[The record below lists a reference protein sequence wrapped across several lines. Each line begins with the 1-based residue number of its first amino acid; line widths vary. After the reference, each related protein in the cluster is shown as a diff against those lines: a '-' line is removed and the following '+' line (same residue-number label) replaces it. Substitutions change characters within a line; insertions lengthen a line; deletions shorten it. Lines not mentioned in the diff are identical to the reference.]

1 MDSEV
6 EKLDQLPISRWHWET
21 FFLIGFALQ
30 FNGFLNSSGNPITA
44 DLISVGWSNNYL
56 NAMFSSAMMLGFFI
70 GSLLGGILGDKIGR
84 KKAYE
89 INVLDF
95 AIFSFIAAFS
105 PNIYFL
111 IACRCLMGIGMG
123 AGIVLGYGT
132 FTEFMP
138 ANVRGK
144 WSARLSFL
152 GNLSPIIATVTC
164 WLVIPH
170 FGWRAVF
177 IIGSLLSF
185 IILFFIHRYMC
196 ESPRWYFAN
205 GQTAAGKK
213 TIENIVERVE
223 HEKGKEIT
231 FTLTKEPDE
240 EENDNLHFIDFFKG
254 QLGRRML
261 VSSATLI
268 AMDLSLYT
276 ITVWVP
282 TIFVNNGI
290 NITKS
295 LFMTMMVM
303 LGAPLGVLFSTF
315 IMDKF
320 PRKWLGV
327 SLIVIIAILGYV
339 YSIQRTDVGIICV
352 GIVLTFILYIYN
364 SFSSAVYGPE
374 VWPTKIKMRGFG
386 YADGI
391 GRIVAIVQPY
401 LIAWL
406 LSTFGQTAVFIV
418 IGILLL
424 LCGLIIA
431 IFGIETRDKSVE
443 EISIIL
449 DKP

>member
-1 MDSEV
+1 MDKEV
-6 EKLDQLPISRWHWET
+6 EKLDQLPISKWHWKT

-44 DLISVGWSNNYL
+44 DLVATGWSNNYL
-56 NAMFSSAMMLGFFI
+56 NALFSSAMMMGFFI
-70 GSLLGGILGDKIGR
+70 GSLLGGILGDRIGR

-89 INVLDF
+89 VNILDF
-95 AIFSFIAAFS
+95 ATFALVAAFS
-105 PNIYFL
+105 PNIFFL

-123 AGIVLGYGT
+123 GGIVLGYGT

-138 ANVRGK
+138 AEVRGK

-170 FGWRAVF
+170 FGWRTVF
-177 IIGSLLSF
+177 IIGSVISF
-185 IILFFIHRYMC
+185 GILFFVHRYMC

-205 GQTAAGKK
+205 NRINEGEQT
-213 TIENIVERVE
+213 IQEIVQEVKNE
-223 HEKGKEIT
+223 QGHELA
-231 FTLTKEPDE
+231 FNLTDEPSSKDE
-240 EENDNLHFIDFFKG
+240 DQHLRFRDFFRG

-282 TIFVNNGI
+282 TIFVNDGI

-327 SLIVIIAILGYV
+327 SLIIIIALLGYV
-339 YSIQRTDVGIICV
+339 YSIQRSDAGIICV
-352 GIVLTFILYIYN
+352 GIILTFILYICN

-391 GRIVAIVQPY
+391 GRIVAIIQPY

-406 LSTFGQTAVFIV
+406 LSNFGQTAVFIV
-418 IGILLL
+418 IGVLLL
-424 LCGLIIA
+424 LCALIIA
-431 IFGIETRDKSVE
+431 VFGIETRDKSVE
-443 EISIIL
+443 EITTML
-449 DKP
+449 